1 MAKYIVEKIVLTK
14 KQYAVDAYLPDEAL
28 ELCRERAPITVEV
41 LSDTVYDIHTINEYE
56 YNKEWKPL
64 DPDIGPDQLKDLDIE
79 QRLGIHDDEDY
90 TNISY
95 GGTNGDL

>member
-14 KQYAVDAYLPDEAL
+14 KQYVVDAYLPDEAL
-28 ELCRERAPITVEV
+28 ELSKEREPLVTEV
-41 LSDTVYDIHTINEYE
+41 LSSTVYDIRTINEYE